1 MKEEVTGSFD
11 NQITPDIDP
20 LSRSTPDPDDINA
33 IESLVNEVENEQQ
46 STPEP
51 ISNEPDTQKITEPT
65 VEPTTEPAPEP
76 EVASDPVAEKEAEQ
90 VQAEPKE
97 EDPLER
103 EFPTPKHLSPEKK
116 SNWANLRQRA
126 STFEKKAKEVENKY
140 EEAVKALASY
150 EKGAA
155 LPEPIQKEIE
165 ELRQFRR
172 MADIQSDPEFQKEYV
187 QSIISE
193 EDKLFG
199 KFKELG
205 MSDEAITEI
214 IKSGGILSKSRDEWA
229 KLILAPLKGEEYEF
243 VREDIKKALTNIY
256 GIADKRLNVIQDA
269 AKNYDTWQSQ
279 KKTQTAEQEKIS
291 LSQMQEEVQRIQK
304 EIPWANEPQRPINPT
319 PEQAKN
325 YERQMSEWNTH
336 VERFQKGLYST
347 DPKIKAQTAMAACG
361 YFKLAEDI
369 KSYQAENAALKA
381 QIQKLQS
388 VGRTNTQPVVNAP
401 KPVSRKPAMDFMMDD
416 QTALEQ
422 MINEIEGR

>member
-1 MKEEVTGSFD
+1 MKEENVGDFNTPIAPD
-11 NQITPDIDP
+11 NN
-20 LSRSTPDPDDINA
+20 SGSTPDPDDINA
-33 IESLVNEVENEQQ
+33 IEQLANEVENEQ

-51 ISNEPDTQKITEPT
+51 TPTNDNIEPTPEPVESIKTEPT
-65 VEPTTEPAPEP
+65 PEP
-76 EVASDPVAEKEAEQ
+76 EIEENPAPSPASPSDNQ
-90 VQAEPKE
+90 EPKAIE
-97 EDPLER
+97 EDPLEK

-126 STFEKKAKEVENKY
+126 SVFEKKAREVENKY

-187 QSIISE
+187 QSIITE

-214 IKSGGILSKSRDEWA
+214 IKNGGILSKSRDEWA
-229 KLILAPLKGEEYEF
+229 KIILGSLKGEEYEF
-243 VREDIKKALTNIY
+243 TREDIKKSLTNIY
-256 GIADKRLNVIQDA
+256 GIADKRLSVIQDA
-269 AKNYDTWQSQ
+269 AKNYDQWHNQ
-279 KKTQTAEQEKIS
+279 KKTQTVEQEKVS

-304 EIPWANEPQRPINPT
+304 EIPWANEPQKPINPT

-325 YERQMSEWNTH
+325 YDRQMSEWNTH

-369 KSYQAENAALKA
+369 KSYQSENAALKA

-401 KPVSRKPAMDFMMDD
+401 KPVAKKPAVDFMMDD
-416 QTALEQ
+416 QAALEQ